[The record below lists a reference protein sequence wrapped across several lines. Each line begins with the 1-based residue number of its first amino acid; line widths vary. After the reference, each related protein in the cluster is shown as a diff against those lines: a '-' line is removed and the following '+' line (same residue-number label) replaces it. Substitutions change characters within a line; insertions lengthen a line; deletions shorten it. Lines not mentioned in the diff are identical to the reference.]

1 MHAPREIVAHPQL
14 VRGKRV
20 LEIGAGCGLNGIV
33 AAKVG
38 ASEVRVLALGVG
50 PRAAEWGA
58 GGGPEYLVSLSL
70 WNLWRPSASL
80 YGYIFP

>member
-14 VRGKRV
+14 VHGKRV

-38 ASEVRVLALGVG
+38 ASEVCACTRSLAESSGVG
-50 PRAAEWGA
+50 
-58 GGGPEYLVSLSL
+58 GGGGGAVYLVSLSL
-70 WNLWRPSASL
+70 
-80 YGYIFP
+80 

>member
-14 VRGKRV
+14 VHGKRV

-38 ASEVRVLALGVG
+38 ASEVRCVH
-50 PRAAEWGA
+50 
-58 GGGPEYLVSLSL
+58 
-70 WNLWRPSASL
+70 
-80 YGYIFP
+80 